1 MTNMP
6 AAEVDVD
13 EALVRRL
20 LAEQC
25 PKLAGRPL
33 RLVAFGWDNVVY
45 RLGDDLVV
53 RLPRRQ
59 VAAVLIENE
68 QRWLPQLAAHLPL
81 PIPAPVFAGR
91 PGSGY
96 AWHWSVTPW
105 FDGDNALQTPPADPL
120 DAAFVLGRFC
130 AALHRP
136 APSDAPANPVRGG
149 PLTTRQ
155 TLLESALAAAGA
167 CAAVDCAAVQAR
179 WNELAARPPWSGP
192 SVWLH
197 GDLHPGNIV

>member
-1 MTNMP
+1 MACWSSGGARSWRAQGLDVSRSAHKWPNRRAATPVIRKLGLSSVRSVMTNMP

-25 PKLAGRPL
+25 PELVGRPL

-59 VAAVLIENE
+59 IAAALIEHE
-68 QRWLPQLAAHLPL
+68 QGWLPQLAMPLPL
-81 PIPAPVFAGR
+81 PIPAPVFPGR

-96 AWHWSVTPW
+96 PWNWSVTPW
-105 FDGDNALQTPPADPL
+105 FDGEDAL
-120 DAAFVLGRFC
+120 
-130 AALHRP
+130 
-136 APSDAPANPVRGG
+136 
-149 PLTTRQ
+149 
-155 TLLESALAAAGA
+155 
-167 CAAVDCAAVQAR
+167 
-179 WNELAARPPWSGP
+179 
-192 SVWLH
+192 
-197 GDLHPGNIV
+197 